1 MGGTN
6 YNLKDAEKFLLYIF
20 TKDIDENVAKKLLK
34 NLIKP
39 STDILI
45 VAPDAC
51 KEKRMNIINVLND
64 LESVIFD
71 SVYLNYQSMEELKE

>member
-6 YNLKDAEKFLLYIF
+6 YNLKDTEKFLLDIF

-51 KEKRMNIINVLND
+51 KEKRMNIVNVLND